1 MLSAEEKRLRWLG
14 IDMRPRWRRR
24 FAVVVTYLAFLTA
37 IGASDQRWWSHPM
50 IATVVLISLIQF
62 VGVFRQRGPLKSF
75 EDPLDQRPGA
85 WVIVNGLD
93 EWARYRY
100 AATSFDEATAEQQEA
115 LLKSYRVGN
124 FMVPAKRGG
133 RDSLDEREMRERDGA
148 VRWSMRWVGLFVAS
162 AAGRYSAT
170 HRPLTGMGVAAD
182 FCVVLV
188 LLWTLPQARMLWT
201 ERDPREI
208 TGEMGLVES
217 EA

>member
-1 MLSAEEKRLRWLG
+1 
-14 IDMRPRWRRR
+14 
-24 FAVVVTYLAFLTA
+24 VVVTYLAFLTA
-37 IGASDQRWWSHPM
+37 IGASDQRWWGHPM

-62 VGVFRQRGPLKSF
+62 MGVFRQRGPLKSF

-133 RDSLDEREMRERDGA
+133 RDLLDEREMRERDGA
-148 VRWSMRWVGLFVAS
+148 VRWSMRWVGAVVAS
-162 AAGRYSAT
+162 SAGIYAAKQHPVS
-170 HRPLTGMGVAAD
+170 GMDVAAD
-182 FCVVLV
+182 FCAILVLV
-188 LLWTLPQARMLWT
+188 LTLPQARVLWT
-201 ERDPREI
+201 ERDPREVS
-208 TGEMGLVES
+208 GEIGLVVS